1 MIKKTCKNATL
12 RIMDN
17 ITTTVFNEKPY
28 RHKGIL
34 NPENYKSHVNLR
46 CYEPSPELAPFVELY
61 FVARWERPDTEDIII
76 SDILTR
82 PVVNMFFTTHGTFIS
97 GVVNGVRSFRIGPSG
112 IYAGVKFLPGGFRP
126 FYNASVASI
135 TDRRIPTEYLF
146 PKADGTFVST
156 LLAMKDD
163 QGIVTQLENLL
174 KTSAPKYDIR
184 GLLARRAVEKV
195 EADHSL
201 TVESLAAELGLT
213 VRGLQRLFQNY
224 IGVGPKWTLKR
235 SRLLHTLGYALEAEK
250 PNWTTISAELNYS
263 TQPHF
268 INEFKYLFGITP
280 TQYVKLI
287 SGASAAIVPKSQM
300 MVI

>member
-1 MIKKTCKNATL
+1 M
-12 RIMDN
+12 RHHEIMDN
-17 ITTTVFNEKPY
+17 ITPSFNEKFY
-28 RHKGIL
+28 LHKGIL
-34 NPENYKSHVNLR
+34 NPENYKSHVTLR
-46 CYEPSPELAPFVELY
+46 CYEPSPEMAPFVELY
-61 FVARWERPDTEDIII
+61 FVARWERIDAEDIVV

-82 PVVNMFFTTHGTFIS
+82 PVVNIFFTTRGAFIS
-97 GVVNGVRSFRIGPSG
+97 GVTNGVRSFQIGPAG
-112 IYAGVKFLPGGFRP
+112 IYAGVKFHPGGFRP
-126 FYNASVASI
+126 FYNASMAFL
-135 TDRRIPTEYLF
+135 TDKRVPIEQLF
-146 PKADGTFVST
+146 PKADGMFVSA
-156 LLAMKDD
+156 LLAAKDD
-163 QGIVTQLENLL
+163 QGIVAQMESLL
-174 KTSAPKYDIR
+174 KSSAPKYDVR
-184 GLLARRAVEKV
+184 GLLARRAVERI
-195 EADHSL
+195 ETDHSL
-201 TVESLAAELGLT
+201 TVELLAAELGVT